1 MQENRQGGQ
10 PITLET
16 CQGGGV
22 DPFYSRF
29 PYYARD
35 EHLTVYVLGISEVD
49 GKTAYASQLRLGL
62 SDIAVARCLLVEAP
76 PVLLV

>member
-10 PITLET
+10 AITLET
-16 CQGGGV
+16 CQGEGG

-35 EHLTVYVLGISEVD
+35 EHLTVYVLGISEV
-49 GKTAYASQLRLGL
+49 GGQTASPSQLRLGL
-62 SDIAVARCLLVEAP
+62 SNIAVVQ
-76 PVLLV
+76 VSSG